1 MIVPIGVISFL
12 VFLFTVIYASLNTDI
27 KEGLAVPSPESLVPI
42 PSTKIIPNGYY
53 KYNATNMAPI
63 PYGYYASTDKTQIFP
78 NTVAS
83 QWTDIGSK
91 QMDASMN
98 MMNKGVSSESLV
110 LIPRTG
116 IIPDG
121 YYKYDAYTM
130 APIPNGYYA
139 SSDKTQIFRT
149 NANTST
155 VDFSNNKYSNDSR
168 SIMNVQYHISDT
180 DLMKQNDLSF
190 GQTWVF
196 DKSGNKVA
204 FPSTKVQ
211 GNIVYYTPG
220 SYPFGTSS
228 YVPNYED
235 TIQLS
240 KTTGMSTSTPF
251 VSETKSSGFCNYSKT
266 SPSMVEN
273 SCRSLNKDTCATT
286 DCCVLFGGATCV
298 AGDQY
303 GPTQKTNYGD
313 VFIRNKD
320 YYYYRGKCYGN
331 CSV

>member
-1 MIVPIGVISFL
+1 MINAKMIVPIGIISII
-12 VFLFTVIYASLNTDI
+12 VFLFTVTYASLN

-42 PSTKIIPNGYY
+42 PSTGIIPHGYY
-53 KYNATNMAPI
+53 KYNAKNMAPI

-91 QMDASMN
+91 QMDASKN
-98 MMNKGVSSESLV
+98 NGVTKNS
-110 LIPRTG
+110 
-116 IIPDG
+116 
-121 YYKYDAYTM
+121 
-130 APIPNGYYA
+130 NA
-139 SSDKTQIFRT
+139 ST
-149 NANTST
+149 N

-168 SIMNVQYHISDT
+168 SIMNVQYHISES

-190 GQTWVF
+190 GQTWVY
-196 DKSGNKVA
+196 DTSGNKVA

-220 SYPFGTSS
+220 SYPFGTSN

-240 KTTGMSTSTPF
+240 KTTGISTTTPF
-251 VSETKSSGFCNYSKT
+251 ISETKSSGFCNYSKT
-266 SPSMVEN
+266 SPTMVEN

-331 CSV
+331 CQLFL

>member
-1 MIVPIGVISFL
+1 MINAKMIVPIGVISFL

-91 QMDASMN
+91 QMDAAKN
-98 MMNKGVSSESLV
+98 N
-110 LIPRTG
+110 
-116 IIPDG
+116 
-121 YYKYDAYTM
+121 
-130 APIPNGYYA
+130 
-139 SSDKTQIFRT
+139 T

-196 DKSGNKVA
+196 DKSGNKVT

-220 SYPFGTSS
+220 SYPFGTST

-266 SPSMVEN
+266 SPNMVEN

-331 CSV
+331 CST

>member
-1 MIVPIGVISFL
+1 MINAKMIVPIGVISFL
-12 VFLFTVIYASLNTDI
+12 VFLFTVIYASFNTDI

-42 PSTKIIPNGYY
+42 PSTKIIPPGYY

-91 QMDASMN
+91 QMDATKN
-98 MMNKGVSSESLV
+98 MG
-110 LIPRTG
+110 T
-116 IIPDG
+116 
-121 YYKYDAYTM
+121 T
-130 APIPNGYYA
+130 
-139 SSDKTQIFRT
+139 T
-149 NANTST
+149 NTST
-155 VDFSNNKYSNDSR
+155 IDVSNNKYSNDSR

-180 DLMKQNDLSF
+180 DLMKQNDISF
-190 GQTWVF
+190 GQTWVY

-220 SYPFGTSS
+220 SYPFSTSN

-240 KTTGMSTSTPF
+240 KTTGMSTTTPF
-251 VSETKSSGFCNYSKT
+251 ISETRSGGFCNYSKI
-266 SPSMVEN
+266 SPITVEN

-331 CSV
+331 CST

>member
-1 MIVPIGVISFL
+1 MINAKMIVPIGVISFL

-42 PSTKIIPNGYY
+42 PSTKIIPDGYY

-91 QMDASMN
+91 QMDAAKN
-98 MMNKGVSSESLV
+98 
-110 LIPRTG
+110 
-116 IIPDG
+116 
-121 YYKYDAYTM
+121 
-130 APIPNGYYA
+130 NG
-139 SSDKTQIFRT
+139 TTTT
-149 NANTST
+149 NTNTST
-155 VDFSNNKYSNDSR
+155 VDSSNNKYSNDSR

-190 GQTWVF
+190 GQTWIY

-211 GNIVYYTPG
+211 GDIVYYTPG
-220 SYPFGTSS
+220 SYPFSTSN

-240 KTTGMSTSTPF
+240 KTTGMSTTTPF

-331 CSV
+331 CSR

>member
-91 QMDASMN
+91 QMDAAKN
-98 MMNKGVSSESLV
+98 N
-110 LIPRTG
+110 
-116 IIPDG
+116 
-121 YYKYDAYTM
+121 
-130 APIPNGYYA
+130 
-139 SSDKTQIFRT
+139 T

-196 DKSGNKVA
+196 DKSGNKVT

-220 SYPFGTSS
+220 SYPFGTST

-266 SPSMVEN
+266 SPNMVEN

-331 CSV
+331 CST

>member
-1 MIVPIGVISFL
+1 MINAKMIVPIGVISFL

-91 QMDASMN
+91 QMDAAKN
-98 MMNKGVSSESLV
+98 
-110 LIPRTG
+110 
-116 IIPDG
+116 
-121 YYKYDAYTM
+121 
-130 APIPNGYYA
+130 NG
-139 SSDKTQIFRT
+139 TTTT
-149 NANTST
+149 NTNTST
-155 VDFSNNKYSNDSR
+155 VDSSNNKYSNDSR

-220 SYPFGTSS
+220 SYPFGTST

-240 KTTGMSTSTPF
+240 KTTGMSTTTPF
-251 VSETKSSGFCNYSKT
+251 ISETKSSGFCNYSKT
-266 SPSMVEN
+266 SPNMVEN

>member
-1 MIVPIGVISFL
+1 MINAKMIVPIGVISFL

-91 QMDASMN
+91 QMDAAKN
-98 MMNKGVSSESLV
+98 
-110 LIPRTG
+110 
-116 IIPDG
+116 
-121 YYKYDAYTM
+121 
-130 APIPNGYYA
+130 NG
-139 SSDKTQIFRT
+139 TTTT
-149 NANTST
+149 NTNTST
-155 VDFSNNKYSNDSR
+155 VDSSNNKYSNDSR

-190 GQTWVF
+190 GQTWVY

-220 SYPFGTSS
+220 SYPFGTST

-240 KTTGMSTSTPF
+240 KTTGMSTTTPF
-251 VSETKSSGFCNYSKT
+251 ISETKSSGFCNYSKT
-266 SPSMVEN
+266 SPNMVEN

>member
-12 VFLFTVIYASLNTDI
+12 VFLFTVIYASLNADI

-63 PYGYYASTDKTQIFP
+63 PYGYYASTDQTQIFP

-91 QMDASMN
+91 QMDAAKN
-98 MMNKGVSSESLV
+98 
-110 LIPRTG
+110 
-116 IIPDG
+116 
-121 YYKYDAYTM
+121 
-130 APIPNGYYA
+130 NG
-139 SSDKTQIFRT
+139 TTTT

-220 SYPFGTSS
+220 SYPFGTST

-240 KTTGMSTSTPF
+240 KTTGMSTTTPF
-251 VSETKSSGFCNYSKT
+251 ISEMKSSGFCNYSKT

>member
-1 MIVPIGVISFL
+1 
-12 VFLFTVIYASLNTDI
+12 
-27 KEGLAVPSPESLVPI
+27 
-42 PSTKIIPNGYY
+42 
-53 KYNATNMAPI
+53 MAPI

-91 QMDASMN
+91 QMDAAKN
-98 MMNKGVSSESLV
+98 
-110 LIPRTG
+110 
-116 IIPDG
+116 
-121 YYKYDAYTM
+121 
-130 APIPNGYYA
+130 NG
-139 SSDKTQIFRT
+139 TTTT
-149 NANTST
+149 NTNTST
-155 VDFSNNKYSNDSR
+155 VDSSNNKYSNDSR

-190 GQTWVF
+190 GQTWVY

-220 SYPFGTSS
+220 SYPFGTST

-240 KTTGMSTSTPF
+240 KTTGMSTTTPF
-251 VSETKSSGFCNYSKT
+251 ISEMKSSGFCNYSKT